1 MRLKCN
7 KVKSLFIILLSL
19 IPAIAHAQQL
29 FPLAINNEVPLYI
42 TGTSVGNGAD
52 TTEDQLQTYML
63 PAGQLA
69 NVGDMIHIIAGGVF
83 AGSTDSKTVKVKF
96 ANAALSIPTG
106 STVGQTRWSSEVW
119 IVKTGSNTQSFMAV
133 GTNVSASA
141 GTNNGTATA
150 TDTNALS
157 VTVTGQNATNSVAG
171 SVTCQFL
178 TVQYI
183 KAPPS

>member
-1 MRLKCN
+1 MI
-7 KVKSLFIILLSL
+7 SIIRFFV
-19 IPAIAHAQQL
+19 AILVVSGGTAYAQQVSPAL
-29 FPLAINNEVPLYI
+29 LNAEVPLYV
-42 TGTSVGNGAD
+42 TGVSVGNGAD
-52 TTEDQLQTYML
+52 TTEDQLQTYTL

-69 NVGDMIHIIAGGVF
+69 NVGDIIHITAGGVF

-96 ANAALSIPTG
+96 AGAALSIPTG

-150 TDTNALS
+150 TDTNALA

-171 SVTCQFL
+171 SVTCQYL
-178 TVQYI
+178 AVQYI